1 MSRREGGKAVAAAES
16 IGRENMT
23 TLEDL
28 IREVFQRV
36 GPRVLEWRLAWGVEP
51 LIGLI
56 VMHTAIVTAREMRLG
71 ELAEEMRADKA
82 ELDRARSLRLARPS
96 QAVDPAVHTP
106 GRVRCY
112 LKAHG
117 WHLIAERETYDMW
130 QLGREQMANAIC
142 VPTKPQASDY
152 RKRLG
157 IALGDLAQQYETG
170 ELAVLADI
178 EAAGDA

>member
-1 MSRREGGKAVAAAES
+1 MAAEHVTPEDRLQYFVNVDKANRPLADHIPGGYQDAPLRRS
-16 IGRENMT
+16 D
-23 TLEDL
+23 LE
-28 IREVFQRV
+28 V
-36 GPRVLEWRLAWGVEP
+36 VLATEEAAL
-51 LIGLI
+51 
-56 VMHTAIVTAREMRLG
+56 AIVQRLQ
-71 ELAEEMRADKA
+71 A
-82 ELDRARSLRLARPS
+82 ELSAARSLRLDRPS

-130 QLGREQMANAIC
+130 QLGHEQMANAIC

-152 RKRLG
+152 CKRLG

-178 EAAGDA
+178 EAAGDD

>member
-1 MSRREGGKAVAAAES
+1 MSIVPGQDVPEVPQEWVDAVNKAVNDA
-16 IGRENMT
+16 NH
-23 TLEDL
+23 EDL
-28 IREVFQRV
+28 CMCDAWPDACKYYKPGQWDLGVDLTIAVGALAPLIRAQV
-36 GPRVLEWRLAWGVEP
+36 GVE
-51 LIGLI
+51 
-56 VMHTAIVTAREMRLG
+56 
-71 ELAEEMRADKA
+71 LAA
-82 ELDRARSLRLARPS
+82 ARSLRLAQPS

-112 LKAHG
+112 LKARG
-117 WHLIAERETYDMW
+117 WHLIAERETYDLW
-130 QLGREQMANAIC
+130 QLGHEQMANAVC
-142 VPTKPQASDY
+142 VPTKPRASDY

>member
-1 MSRREGGKAVAAAES
+1 MSIVPGRDVPEVPQEWVDAVNKAVNDANHDDLCGCRLWPDACPYYKPGQWD
-16 IGRENMT
+16 IGVDLT
-23 TLEDL
+23 IAVGALVPL
-28 IREVFQRV
+28 IRAQV
-36 GPRVLEWRLAWGVEP
+36 GVE
-51 LIGLI
+51 
-56 VMHTAIVTAREMRLG
+56 
-71 ELAEEMRADKA
+71 LAA
-82 ELDRARSLRLARPS
+82 ARSLRLASPS

-112 LKAHG
+112 LKARG
-117 WHLIAERETYDMW
+117 WHLIAERETYDLW
-130 QLGREQMANAIC
+130 QLGHEQMANAIC